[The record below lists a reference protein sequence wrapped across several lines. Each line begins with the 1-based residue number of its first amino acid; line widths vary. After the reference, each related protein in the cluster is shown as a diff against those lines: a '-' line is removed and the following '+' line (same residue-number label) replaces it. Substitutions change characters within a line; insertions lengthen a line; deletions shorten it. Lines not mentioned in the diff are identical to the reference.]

1 MDVHGHCVQL
11 LQAAHTLQQQNHQS
25 ASLDCLNRAREQVWC
40 QGLEVLE
47 DAHAVCVT
55 ENLLRLLVVNI
66 SDVLCRDEKFERVFG
81 IDVANAAL
89 DFALDLL
96 LALLPVTG
104 EAKQLVLVQVDD
116 DILLAV
122 TNDDEE
128 ASFLFLRDCE
138 LGSNDQLSEAHELE
152 HHSGSKPEC
161 GSHYRC
167 VSIVRLCGVFFHLH
181 SFLRHLDSSAGFP
194 ASYLLGPVSE
204 NRTPLNCVRLIA
216 EVIQSCSGY
225 FSFSDLQDCGV
236 CAWWL

>member
-1 MDVHGHCVQL
+1 
-11 LQAAHTLQQQNHQS
+11 
-25 ASLDCLNRAREQVWC
+25 
-40 QGLEVLE
+40 
-47 DAHAVCVT
+47 
-55 ENLLRLLVVNI
+55 
-66 SDVLCRDEKFERVFG
+66 
-81 IDVANAAL
+81 
-89 DFALDLL
+89 
-96 LALLPVTG
+96 VTG
-104 EAKQLVLVQVDD
+104 EAKQLVLVCPEDRFVQLDVDIQQDVVQVDD

-236 CAWWL
+236 CAWWLRTQRPSHRFRISRSKKFCRMVPPKLLG